1 VFVALAFLLVFGPDL
16 TTSPPVVVYLAQLP
30 WLVPTVLAVVMTGVY
45 ASMWGTPKLNPGLVG
60 LLFMTEI
67 SVGAITAAL
76 WSGDPFGWREVI
88 GIILISGAGV
98 LESLWEMWRRRGSAA
113 RAL

>member
-1 VFVALAFLLVFGPDL
+1 
-16 TTSPPVVVYLAQLP
+16 
-30 WLVPTVLAVVMTGVY
+30 VMSGVY

-76 WSGDPFGWREVI
+76 WSGDPFGRREAI
-88 GIILISGAGV
+88 GIILISGAGMM
-98 LESLWEMWRRRGSAA
+98 ESLWELWRRRAA
-113 RAL
+113 AQIT